1 MRSMRAAHR
10 RLPRFLDLARTLGL
24 PRAITIAAQ
33 WPFRRE
39 YVVLVRD
46 LQATPAQPPAHE
58 PLQWT
63 PLSETATRQLSALN
77 PAMTDKEIRRRWREG
92 QVCLV
97 AWHGEVPVHYRWET
111 ASPTWLPMLGKVFR
125 PLEGDTIIVDI
136 FTHPAFRSRGIT
148 SAGMVM
154 GWHRAK
160 QQGCR
165 RSIGLVAWWNA
176 PSLRVGQQT
185 AGRLVAG
192 RVGYWT
198 AGLGRHYFA
207 TGTVRFDERGG
218 VYVLPKASPTVYITP

>member
-1 MRSMRAAHR
+1 MAAHP
-10 RLPRFLDLARTLGL
+10 RLLRFTDLARTLGL
-24 PRAITIAAQ
+24 PRTLSIAAR
-33 WPFRRE
+33 WLFRPE
-39 YVVLVRD
+39 YLVLVRD
-46 LQATPAQPPAHE
+46 LQATQDQPPAHE
-58 PLQWT
+58 PWQWT
-63 PLSETATRQLSALN
+63 PLTETATRQLSVLN
-77 PAMTDKEIRRRWREG
+77 PAMTDREIRRRWREG

-97 AWHGEVPVHYRWET
+97 AWHGDVPVHYRWET
-111 ASPTWLPMLGKVFR
+111 AGPTWLPTLGLVFQ

-160 QQGCR
+160 RQGYT

-198 AGLGRHYFA
+198 VGLGRQYFA
-207 TGTVRFDERGG
+207 TGAARFDERGRI
-218 VYVLPKASPTVYITP
+218 YVLPKACPG